1 MQIRNIYD
9 AEPNAS
15 PDHAPRR
22 FIPEPEPT
30 SSRRHDILES
40 LGQAICGGGLHEG
53 DVLNMDEL
61 ATRFKVS
68 RPVVRE
74 ACGVLSSLGLV
85 VSRRRAG
92 TVVQA
97 PDQWELFSSDVIRW
111 RLNSTSRASQIMELS
126 ELRSS
131 IEPAAAELAAR
142 RATAAERERLVDCLQ
157 VLLAAGEAGDIP
169 GFHRADKQFHTLIMV
184 SGHNSMFAQLHRF
197 VEGML
202 ESRYR
207 QGLMPDE
214 IDPWALAWHSSL
226 GRAVIEG
233 DPAAARAAARKIVA
247 RSADE
252 MIELSELPAPTPTGG
267 VQAEG
272 WLARG

>member
-9 AEPNAS
+9 AEANAS
-15 PDHAPRR
+15 PDHVRRR
-22 FIPEPEPT
+22 FIPDPEPT

-92 TVVQA
+92 TVVQGST
-97 PDQWELFSSDVIRW
+97 QWELFNTDVIRW
-111 RLNSTSRASQIMELS
+111 RLNSANRATQIVELS

-142 RATAAERERLVDCLQ
+142 RATAGERERLVACLQ
-157 VLLAAGEAGDIP
+157 GLLAAGESGDIP

-184 SGHNSMFAQLHRF
+184 SGHNAMFAQLHRF

-207 QGLMPDE
+207 QGLMPSE

-226 GRAVIEG
+226 GRAVIDG
-233 DPAAARAAARKIVA
+233 DPAGAHEAARKIVA

-252 MIELSELPAPTPTGG
+252 MIELSELPATAPISRG
-267 VQAEG
+267 QAEG
-272 WLARG
+272 WLTRS

>member
-1 MQIRNIYD
+1 MQIRNIGD
-9 AEPNAS
+9 LANAV
-15 PDHAPRR
+15 PEHARRR
-22 FIPEPEPT
+22 FIPEPEP
-30 SSRRHDILES
+30 SSNRRNDVLES
-40 LGQAICGGGLHEG
+40 LGQAICSGGLHPG
-53 DVLNMDEL
+53 DVLNMDAL

-92 TVVQA
+92 TVVQT

-111 RLNSTSRASQIMELS
+111 RLNSPSRATQIVELS

-131 IEPAAAELAAR
+131 IEPAAAALAAR
-142 RATAAERERLVDCLQ
+142 RATGPERDRLVACLQ
-157 VLLAAGEAGDIP
+157 VLLAAGESGDIP
-169 GFHRADKQFHTLIMV
+169 GFHRADKQFHSLVMV
-184 SGHNSMFAQLHRF
+184 SGHNAMFAQLNRF

-207 QGLMPDE
+207 QGLMPAE
-214 IDPWALAWHSSL
+214 VDPWALAWHASL
-226 GRAVIEG
+226 GWAVIDG
-233 DPAAARAAARKIVA
+233 DADAAREAARKIVT

-252 MIELSELPAPTPTGG
+252 MIELSELSAATPISRG
-267 VQAEG
+267 QAEE
-272 WLARG
+272 WMTRD

>member
-1 MQIRNIYD
+1 MMQIRNIYD
-9 AEPNAS
+9 GAGPS
-15 PDHAPRR
+15 PAAVRRR
-22 FIPEPEPT
+22 FIPTPEPT
-30 SSRRHDILES
+30 SNRRNDVYES
-40 LGQAICGGGLHEG
+40 LGQAICGAGLHAG

-61 ATRFKVS
+61 AARFQVS

-97 PDQWELFSSDVIRW
+97 ADQWELFSTDVIRW
-111 RLNSTSRASQIMELS
+111 RLNSASRPSQILELS

-131 IEPAAAELAAR
+131 IEPAAAELAAK
-142 RATAAERERLVDCLQ
+142 RATSDERQLVAECLQ
-157 VLLAAGEAGDIP
+157 TLLDAGRSGDIP

-184 SGHNSMFAQLHRF
+184 SGHNAMFAQLHRF
-197 VEGML
+197 VEGLL

-214 IDPWALAWHSSL
+214 IDPRALEWHASL
-226 GRAVIEG
+226 GRAVIDG
-233 DPAAARAAARKIVA
+233 DLVAAREAARKIVA

-252 MIELSELPAPTPTGG
+252 MLELAQLPSVGHLPVEGG
-267 VQAEG
+267 S
-272 WLARG
+272 ARS